1 MSAINIKLSPFP
13 FKAIRTVFTTI
24 LAAVASFKVILFSE
38 NDIALFTEVIIFFV
52 VLISYR
58 KTVHNS
64 AKLMNLAPFENGDY
78 ARAVKYSLT

>member
-1 MSAINIKLSPFP
+1 M
-13 FKAIRTVFTTI
+13 
-24 LAAVASFKVILFSE
+24 ILFRE
-38 NDIALFTEVIIFFV
+38 NDVSFLAEVIIFFV
-52 VLISYR
+52 VLIFDR